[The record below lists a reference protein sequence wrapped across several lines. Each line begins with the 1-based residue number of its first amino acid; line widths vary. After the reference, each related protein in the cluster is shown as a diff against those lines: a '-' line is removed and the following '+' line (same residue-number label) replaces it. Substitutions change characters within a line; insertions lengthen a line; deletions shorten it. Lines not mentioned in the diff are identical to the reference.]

1 MAVVKNKTLDTFN
14 YEEKFIN
21 FIMKHGKK
29 SVAKRIYEDTLK
41 EIKANGHM
49 NPTVV
54 VRTAIEN
61 ASPVTMI
68 KSKRIGGAV
77 YQVPVEVMQ
86 REERVEK
93 LCTRDFLKSCLLR
106 TQIKELQ

>member
-1 MAVVKNKTLDTFN
+1 MAVIKNKTLDTFN

-41 EIKANGHM
+41 DIKANGHM

-54 VRTAIEN
+54 V
-61 ASPVTMI
+61 
-68 KSKRIGGAV
+68 
-77 YQVPVEVMQ
+77 
-86 REERVEK
+86 
-93 LCTRDFLKSCLLR
+93 
-106 TQIKELQ
+106 

>member
-1 MAVVKNKTLDTFN
+1 MAVIKNKTLDTFN

-29 SVAKRIYEDTLK
+29 SIAKRIYEDTLK
-41 EIKANGHM
+41 DIKANGHM

-61 ASPVTMI
+61 ASPTIMI
-68 KSKRIGGAV
+68 KSKRIGGTV
-77 YQVPVEVMQ
+77 YQVPVEVRADKRFFFATKRILDAYMA
-86 REERVEK
+86 K
-93 LCTRDFLKSCLLR
+93 Y
-106 TQIKELQ
+106 IN